1 MYDISGKDLIADW
14 LEFSRNKGT
23 LFLYDYDL
31 SKFKKL
37 VKDTCLYFQQ
47 LNNLDSINM
56 SNGDINFHTCL
67 RIISVLNYYSSNK
80 SVSADCDYDNYEDLK
95 NHPQAKLQIAV
106 KATQLIAEAIIFAVS
121 QIPNTRL
128 SNTLGVIYNGFTT
141 YYDIETENIEDII
154 RAVADNPYSNY

>member
-47 LNNLDSINM
+47 LNNIDSINM

-67 RIISVLNYYSSNK
+67 RIISMLNYYSENQSL
-80 SVSADCDYDNYEDLK
+80 AHFINYIVTRDVYSKYENSTGIFTNFFYNLFT
-95 NHPQAKLQIAV
+95 LQ
-106 KATQLIAEAIIFAVS
+106 
-121 QIPNTRL
+121 
-128 SNTLGVIYNGFTT
+128 G
-141 YYDIETENIEDII
+141 
-154 RAVADNPYSNY
+154 